1 MQGKPADLNKR
12 PFLSSWSP
20 VFSFSRVSSPFNTNM
35 LSVYDSFVFFVKN
48 LIFFLP
54 LQNLLFYYDSE
65 QSTKPT
71 GVIFLEVRLPM
82 DCREKPT
89 GAKKRKRKNKIY
101 GIHINDVIYG
111 IMEYM

>member
-1 MQGKPADLNKR
+1 MTPL
-12 PFLSSWSP
+12 F
-20 VFSFSRVSSPFNTNM
+20 
-35 LSVYDSFVFFVKN
+35 FFVKIF
-48 LIFFLP
+48 IFFLP

-89 GAKKRKRKNKIY
+89 GAKIRKRKNKIY
-101 GIHINDVIYG
+101 GIYVNDVIYG
-111 IMEYM
+111 IMGYI

>member
-1 MQGKPADLNKR
+1 MTPL
-12 PFLSSWSP
+12 F
-20 VFSFSRVSSPFNTNM
+20 F
-35 LSVYDSFVFFVKN
+35 FFVKN

-89 GAKKRKRKNKIY
+89 EAKKGKERTKY
-101 GIHINDVIYG
+101 MGYINNGMYG
-111 IMEYM
+111 IMEYI

>member
-1 MQGKPADLNKR
+1 MQGKPASTKDLFFHR
-12 PFLSSWSP
+12 SP
-20 VFSFSRVSSPFNTNM
+20 VFSFSPISSPLNTNT
-35 LSVYDSFVFFVKN
+35 LPVHDSFVVFFVKN

-89 GAKKRKRKNKIY
+89 EAKKGKGRTK
-101 GIHINDVIYG
+101 
-111 IMEYM
+111 

>member
-1 MQGKPADLNKR
+1 MTPL
-12 PFLSSWSP
+12 F
-20 VFSFSRVSSPFNTNM
+20 
-35 LSVYDSFVFFVKN
+35 FFVKN

-82 DCREKPT
+82 DCREKLT

-101 GIHINDVIYG
+101 GIHINNDIYG
-111 IMEYM
+111 VTDIYTIYAVH

>member
-1 MQGKPADLNKR
+1 MTPL
-12 PFLSSWSP
+12 L
-20 VFSFSRVSSPFNTNM
+20 
-35 LSVYDSFVFFVKN
+35 FFVKN
-48 LIFFLP
+48 LIFSLP

-89 GAKKRKRKNKIY
+89 EAKKRKRTNKIY
-101 GIHINDVIYG
+101 GIYVNDVIYG
-111 IMEYM
+111 IMGYI